1 MKWTI
6 EKSIYTDARCNGSR
20 GVKKAIVAIASA
32 FLATCILS
40 ACSPANISETSV
52 QATDTTSSAHSINS
66 AQSQH
71 AVAMPDSY
79 SADAAMQVLKEGG
92 NAIDAAITAQFVLA
106 VTLPEAGNVGGGGF
120 MTIKFEDTTDFLDYR
135 EMAPKSAHRDM
146 YLDDEGNVKAHELLF
161 GAKASGIPG
170 TVAGMWAAHQ
180 KYGTLE
186 WSRLLEPAVTL
197 AEGGFIVHEKLAN
210 NVTRYISKQEAKQ
223 AAKQEAK
230 QAAKQETQGTNK
242 PVKSNFADYFAGA
255 KANTLFKQPELA
267 NTLKAIQ
274 QNGKDGFYQ
283 GKVADQIVSFMQQNG
298 GLITHDDLLAYKAV
312 FREPLHLPWQGYQ
325 LVTAP
330 PPSSGGVAVAQWI
343 GMLEAYT
350 ATKDL
355 PSHNSVEYIH
365 VMSEIGKRVFAD
377 RAEYMG
383 DPDFIDVPVAAL
395 TQADYITARAKEI
408 NSTTISETAN
418 ITPGLKESEDTT
430 HFSVLDKWGNAVANT
445 TTINLTF
452 GSGVVVTGAGFLL
465 NDEMDDFSAKP
476 GVPNFFGAVGGE
488 ANAIAPYKRMLS
500 SMTPTLVIKN
510 NEVVLV
516 TGSPG
521 GTTIIS
527 SVAQSLL
534 NALLF
539 NMSAEEAV
547 NSPRFHHQLLPK
559 DKIRM
564 HDGFCPEKLKALE
577 AMGYTLDN
585 RRFGDVHLIKRTG
598 DKVEAASE
606 KSGRGKSIVEAAAN

>member
-1 MKWTI
+1 MNWTI
-6 EKSIYTDARCNGSR
+6 IAPINTIAWRHRSR
-20 GVKKAIVAIASA
+20 GVKKAIVAIASV
-32 FLATCILS
+32 FLATSILS
-40 ACSPANISETSV
+40 ACSPNLSDETSV
-52 QATDTTSSAHSINS
+52 QGKDSAVSSHSVDSAH
-66 AQSQH
+66 SQH

-197 AEGGFIVHEKLAN
+197 AEEGFIVHEKLAN
-210 NVTRYISKQEAKQ
+210 NIARYLSKQ
-223 AAKQEAK
+223 AARLEARE
-230 QAAKQETQGTNK
+230 ADN
-242 PVKSNFADYFAGA
+242 PIKSNFADYFAGA

-274 QNGKDGFYQ
+274 QNGKAGFYK
-283 GKVADQIVSFMQQNG
+283 GKVADQIVNFMQQNG

-312 FREPLHLPWQGYQ
+312 FRKPLHLPWQGYQ

-343 GMLEAYT
+343 GMLEAYA
-350 ATKDL
+350 ATYDL
-355 PSHNSVEYIH
+355 PEHNSVEYIH
-365 VMSEIGKRVFAD
+365 VMSEIGKLVFAD

-383 DPDFIDVPVAAL
+383 DPDFFEVPVAAL
-395 TQADYITARAKEI
+395 TQADYINTRAKEI
-408 NSTTISETAN
+408 NSTTISKTAN
-418 ITPGLKESEDTT
+418 VTPGLKESEDTT

-476 GVPNFFGAVGGE
+476 GVPNFFGAVGGD

-500 SMTPTLVIKN
+500 SMTPTLVTKN

-585 RRFGDVHLIKRTG
+585 RRFGDVHLIKRNG
-598 DKVEAASE
+598 DSVEAASE

>member
-6 EKSIYTDARCNGSR
+6 NTPINTIAWHHSSR
-20 GVKKAIVAIASA
+20 GVRKAIAAIASA

-40 ACSPANISETSV
+40 ACSPNKSNETSV

-66 AQSQH
+66 VQSQQ

-210 NVTRYISKQEAKQ
+210 NVTRYLS
-223 AAKQEAK
+223 K
-230 QAAKQETQGTNK
+230 QAAKQETQDTNK

-283 GKVADQIVSFMQQNG
+283 GKVADLIVNFMQQNG

-350 ATKDL
+350 ATNDL

-395 TQADYITARAKEI
+395 THADYITARAKEI
-408 NSTTISETAN
+408 NRTTISETAN
-418 ITPGLKESEDTT
+418 VTPGLKESEDTT

-500 SMTPTLVIKN
+500 SMTPTLVTKN